1 MRLGWLAIPALFL
14 LGACSDPAASYRKAA
29 HQLTFTLDRV
39 DSTVHLAYPVEQSRL
54 VLHLTVGAQN
64 PTEVRFQARS
74 ISGHVTLESDGATYA
89 IGELSAVQGLDLKPL
104 SRTPVAMDLAIT
116 YADLKQ
122 AWGSLRMVSQG
133 ARPGTWKLDGQVGM
147 EVLGF
152 PVTAPLHVQK
162 RASGQ

>member
-1 MRLGWLAIPALFL
+1 MRLGWLAVPAVLLFS
-14 LGACSDPAASYRKAA
+14 ACSDPAASYRKAA

-39 DSTVHLAYPVEQSRL
+39 DPTIQWVYPIEQSRL
-54 VLHLTVGAQN
+54 VLHLTVGANN
-64 PTEVRFQARS
+64 PTDVRFKARS
-74 ISGHVTLESDGATYA
+74 ISGRITLESDGATYA
-89 IGELSAVQGLDLKPL
+89 IGELSALQGVDLKPM
-104 SRTPVAMDLAIT
+104 SRTPVAMGLAIT

-133 ARPGTWKLDGQVGM
+133 ARPGTWKLDGQVGL